1 MPVGSLLALSAA
13 ALSPVGPSG
22 LCKAGSFLSFANLS
36 SRLAAL
42 GPAILWTLDPP
53 WPCASTPPPSCSF
66 LKPEF
71 QRRLI
76 TMMIKVATVARS
88 PKATWPGHAALA
100 ASSVLRALTRAPM
113 GPGLSSC
120 SPPCGP
126 RHFCED
132 VVSDPGRRPTPPLA
146 ARGHQSSVTSSA
158 VLFVAWLMSASA
170 NVARRGHCLVLLS
183 TSPAWCSGNTSEQ
196 IGENQKIL

>member
-53 WPCASTPPPSCSF
+53 WPCASTPPPSCSS

-100 ASSVLRALTRAPM
+100 ASSVLRALARAPM

-120 SPPCGP
+120 SPP
-126 RHFCED
+126 
-132 VVSDPGRRPTPPLA
+132 VVPVTSVRTSSLTQADAPPLRLPHA
-146 ARGHQSSVTSSA
+146 ATRA
-158 VLFVAWLMSASA
+158 AL
-170 NVARRGHCLVLLS
+170 RPPPCCL
-183 TSPAWCSGNTSEQ
+183 
-196 IGENQKIL
+196 